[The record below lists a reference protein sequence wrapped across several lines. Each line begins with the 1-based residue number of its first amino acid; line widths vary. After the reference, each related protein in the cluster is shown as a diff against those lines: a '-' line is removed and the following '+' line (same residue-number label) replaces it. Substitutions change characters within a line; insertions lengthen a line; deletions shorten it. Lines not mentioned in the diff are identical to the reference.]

1 MAKTLLGLYAVSVF
15 ALLAAAVSIWRL
27 HCESFGC
34 MGVGVAWF
42 AWVIAFFIVL
52 GVGLFVRI
60 KVTSSS
66 SLCRISNAT
75 WWLQL
80 TLGAA
85 LLVIW
90 AVNVGA

>member
-1 MAKTLLGLYAVSVF
+1 MAKTLLSIYVVSVI
-15 ALLAAAVSIWRL
+15 ALLAAAMTIWRL

-52 GVGLFVRI
+52 GVGLFVQI
-60 KVTSSS
+60 KVASSS
-66 SLCRISNAT
+66 SLCRISKVT

-85 LLVIW
+85 LLVIF
-90 AVNVGA
+90 AVHVSG